1 MKLHLLLVDDDPSFC
16 EFVRIGLQKD
26 YRLTISHDLVGL
38 FAALE
43 KARFDLLLLDVGLG
57 EENGIESL
65 RKIKHQQ
72 PDLDV
77 VMVSGY
83 KEPKKIV
90 EAIKSGASDY
100 LTKPFEIEE
109 LIAVIEKIRPV
120 QVLKER
126 HAALVEGMNEGFKTI
141 IGKSPSFLSV
151 LETARKVKGKQV
163 PIFIEGASGTGKELL
178 AKQIHRQENNPK
190 RPFIALNCA
199 AIPENLL
206 ESELFGHER
215 GSFTGASDRKIGKFE
230 LAHGGDIFLDEISCL
245 KLDLQAKLLRV
256 LQERE
261 VTRLG
266 GEKPM
271 RLDFRV
277 IAATNENLG
286 KLAGEGKFRE
296 DLFHRLRVIT
306 LRLPTLQERAEDI
319 PCLIDYF
326 LEKHD
331 PDGQRTLSA
340 DAIDILEAYSW
351 PGNIRELENLIQSLV
366 ILVPDNPINRED
378 LPEWIIKKNR
388 VKDSVAKPDL
398 DNIVSLKSYVDGAEK
413 AYVERTL
420 EVAQGDKTK
429 AASLLGIGRSS
440 LHERLKNWRAKT
452 DEGDV

>member
-1 MKLHLLLVDDDPSFC
+1 MKSHLLLVDDDPSFC
-16 EFVRIGLQKD
+16 EFLRLGLQKD
-26 YRLTISHDLVGL
+26 YQLTISHDLIGL
-38 FAALE
+38 FATLE
-43 KARFDLLLLDVGLG
+43 KARFDILLLDVGLG
-57 EENGIESL
+57 DENGIEAL
-65 RKIKHQQ
+65 RRIKHRY

-83 KEPKKIV
+83 KDARKIV

-109 LIAVIEKIRPV
+109 LIAIIEKIRPV

-126 HAALVEGMNEGFKTI
+126 HAALVEGMNEGHKTI
-141 IGKSPSFLSV
+141 IGRSPSFLSV
-151 LETARKVKGKQV
+151 LEMAGKVKGRQV
-163 PIFIEGASGTGKELL
+163 PLFIEGASGTGKELL

-215 GSFTGASDRKIGKFE
+215 GSFTGALDRKIGKFE

-245 KLDLQAKLLRV
+245 KPDLQAKLLRV

-271 RLDFRV
+271 QLDFRV
-277 IAATNENLG
+277 IAATNENLE
-286 KLAGEGKFRE
+286 KLVGEGKFRE

-319 PCLIDYF
+319 PSLIDHF
-326 LEKHD
+326 LKKHD

-340 DAIDILEAYSW
+340 GAIDILQAYSW

-366 ILVPDNPINRED
+366 ILVPGREINREN
-378 LPEWIIKKNR
+378 LPEWLIKKSR

-398 DNIVSLKSYVDGAEK
+398 DNI
-413 AYVERTL
+413 
-420 EVAQGDKTK
+420 
-429 AASLLGIGRSS
+429 
-440 LHERLKNWRAKT
+440 
-452 DEGDV
+452 